1 MLNMI
6 EQMKRGGL
14 SVLGNNVNVKA
25 NNQHMPDHDK
35 TEPHISTARTT
46 ANLYGCSMA
55 ECLHHKDLKFDK
67 DIELHDTLSTP
78 TEHETG

>member
-14 SVLGNNVNVKA
+14 SVLGSNVNVKA
-25 NNQHMPDHDK
+25 NSQRMPYHDK

-46 ANLYGCSMA
+46 DNLYGCSMA